1 MQNQPRAGRAKLRLE
16 AIEVESFETLP
27 AEAERGTVI
36 AQQSGSGTYC
46 QTCPDCGQSYGLPC
60 DTLQWQETCYTC
72 YMTCGYACQSYEGYA
87 SCGGSC
93 DHTHCP
99 DQGCTAYCGESM

>member
-1 MQNQPRAGRAKLRLE
+1 MRNQPTAVRAKLHLE

-27 AEAERGTVI
+27 APAGRGTVN
-36 AQQSGSGTYC
+36 AHQSGSGPYC

-60 DTLQWQETCYTC
+60 ETIQWQETCNTC
-72 YMTCGYACQSYEGYA
+72 HMTCGYACQSYEGYA

-93 DHTHCP
+93 GQTHCP
-99 DQGCTAYCGESM
+99 DQGCTGNCGPSV